1 MAPQAAAIF
10 LPFALAIGV
19 WVAFSDLARMK
30 IPNLAVGAALAVWL
44 VVGLAAVVLTP
55 LTLMQ
60 WGWGWAIGAGVFLAG
75 FIGYAAG
82 AIGAGDV
89 KFAGA
94 AAPFLTGAEPRL
106 VLGLFA
112 AAILGAFATHRL
124 ARAIPAIRRATPGW
138 QSWTHAK
145 FPMGLALSG
154 TWIFALFAQILP
166 AF

>member
-1 MAPQAAAIF
+1 MTPIAAAMF

-19 WVAFSDLARMK
+19 WVSFNDLARMK
-30 IPNLAVGAALAVWL
+30 IPNLAVGATLAVWL
-44 VVGLAAVVLTP
+44 VVGLAAVALTP
-55 LTLMQ
+55 LTLAE
-60 WGWGWAIGAGVFLAG
+60 WGWGWLVGAGVFLAG
-75 FIGYAAG
+75 FIGYSIR

-94 AAPFLTGAEPRL
+94 AATFLTGSDPRL
-106 VLGLFA
+106 VMGLFA

-124 ARAIPAIRRATPGW
+124 ARSIPAIRRATPDW
-138 QSWTHAK
+138 ESWTHAK

-154 TWIFALFAQILP
+154 TWIFSLFAQILP